1 MTSTQQRI
9 AIFLLLALLSVA
21 SYASFLA
28 YKNLHTFTKQSHN
41 IESTKILSSLSIA
54 LAKERDLSASYL
66 SSKGLL
72 SKEDLEEQRL
82 HVNRLLKEFYDF
94 FQTHNV
100 TPHLK
105 TIMLPLTKLMDIRHA
120 IDTFSVEFDT
130 MFFDFYSHITFYLLN
145 EFETIEIPSSL
156 KNITSTLAL
165 LYKHSEALA
174 QERGFITKVL
184 NQQPPFLASDIVIWM
199 SLFSPSDAFNYTSLQ
214 NPDVKLAIQKLSK
227 IPEHIK
233 LDEEIIRTKAELL
246 THHKEKYPL
255 TSTAWFD
262 LLTQKIELLSE
273 SAGIVEKILEKE
285 KNLLKTDF
293 MHTLLLAGM
302 LWLLSLCSLIFVWG
316 VKPSSKEA
324 IIKEDNA
331 IPEVFE
337 TTLDTQT
344 LKEPLIENP
353 LLKTTPL
360 PVCQTILVAE
370 DNENK
375 QQLIQK
381 TLEELGFAVI
391 MVSNG
396 LEAVEGRKRDEC
408 DMILMDIAMPVMDGV
423 EATHQILAYEAIN
436 QLPHIPI
443 IAMTSNALPGDKERF
458 MKEGLDASITKPLH
472 AKEFLALLELFF
484 CQKAP
489 SLDTMRDT
497 SILLLKKSPLE
508 STLFKH
514 ILSQWS
520 THIDEATSYEAFKA
534 MVASHHYNLLLF
546 DKEMLLNE
554 EKELSD
560 WLGTLSQERKTQK
573 IHTIMFVDP
582 KEKREETHYFDAVVA
597 NQVTKKELE
606 MLIRSFTCKD

>member
-1 MTSTQQRI
+1 MTSTNQRI
-9 AIFLLLALLSVA
+9 ATFLLLVLLSMA

-28 YKNLHTFTKQSHN
+28 YKNLHTFTEQSQN
-41 IESTKILSSLSIA
+41 IESTKILSSLSVA

-82 HVNRLLKEFYDF
+82 QVNRLLKEFYDF

-130 MFFDFYSHITFYLLN
+130 MFFDFYSHITFYLLK
-145 EFETIEIPSSL
+145 EFETIETPSAL
-156 KNITSTLAL
+156 TNLTSTLAL

-174 QERGFITKVL
+174 QERGFIAKVL
-184 NQQPPFLASDIVIWM
+184 NQHPPFLASDIVIWM
-199 SLFSPSDAFNYTSLQ
+199 NLFSPSDTFNYTSLQ
-214 NPDVKLAIQKLSK
+214 HPHVKSAIQNLSK
-227 IPEHIK
+227 IPENIK

-246 THHKEKYPL
+246 AHHKEKYPIS
-255 TSTAWFD
+255 STAWFD
-262 LLTQKIELLSE
+262 LLTQKIELLVE
-273 SAGIVEKILEKE
+273 SALLVEETLERE

-293 MHTLLLAGM
+293 MFTLFLVGS
-302 LWLLSLCSLIFVWG
+302 LWLLSLVSLIFVWNSNA
-316 VKPSSKEA
+316 SSKEVT
-324 IIKEDNA
+324 IKEDSSL
-331 IPEVFE
+331 PEVFE
-337 TTLDTQT
+337 NTLDTQT
-344 LKEPLIENP
+344 HKEPLIENP
-353 LLKTTPL
+353 PLKTTPL

-423 EATHQILAYEAIN
+423 EATHQILAYEAMN

-472 AKEFLALLELFF
+472 AKEFLTLLELFF

-546 DKEMLLNE
+546 DKEMLLHK

-560 WLGTLSQERKTQK
+560 WLGALAHEGKTQK
-573 IHTIMFVDP
+573 IYTIMFVDP

>member
-28 YKNLHTFTKQSHN
+28 YKNVHTFTEQSQN
-41 IESTKILSSLSIA
+41 IESAKVLSSLSIA

-82 HVNRLLKEFYDF
+82 HVIRLLKEFYDF
-94 FQTHNV
+94 FQTHHV

-214 NPDVKLAIQKLSK
+214 HPDVKLAIQKLSK

-324 IIKEDNA
+324 IIKEDSA
-331 IPEVFE
+331 MPEVFE
-337 TTLDTQT
+337 TTLDTKT
-344 LKEPLIENP
+344 YEESLSENP
-353 LLKTTPL
+353 PCKTTLL

-381 TLEELGFAVI
+381 TLEELGFKVTI
-391 MVSNG
+391 VSNG
-396 LEAVEGRKRDEC
+396 LEAVEHRKTDIY

-423 EATHQILAYEAIN
+423 EATHQILAYEAMN

-489 SLDTMRDT
+489 SLDTMRDA

-597 NQVTKKELE
+597 NQIAKKELE
-606 MLIRSFTCKD
+606 TLICSFTYKD